1 MTAQDP
7 VPRTFTRTAREGL
20 RRAREDLPRLGGLR
34 LGRERAIVV
43 GLAIGVA
50 AIVIKAGFNQ
60 ALGGETGFILLTGAV
75 ALAAWVGG
83 MPGGLAATLAAGLLN
98 TAIFV
103 APEGGSLELTP
114 IDLARTGLYVVAGS
128 VVTAL
133 IASLQT
139 SRDRLTESL
148 SEVGTMA
155 EDIERRDERLEL
167 VLASSGT
174 GFWEWDIRDGALTW
188 SEAIFEQHG
197 LDPAAGPPTY
207 ERYIES
213 IHLDDRPAFQAAID
227 GALATG
233 EPFSLEFRIVWPD
246 GSEHWTHGVGRAFRD
261 IDGSPIRM
269 VGTGTDITERRR
281 LEAERDRLLDD
292 ERRAGAFREAFI
304 DVISHELRTP
314 ITTILGLTQ
323 ILARRGR
330 AGDPQEEESLIDDIA
345 AESERLHRLVEDL
358 LVLTRAERGEFAV
371 EAEPLELRRVL
382 TRVVERER
390 RRLPGLDIA
399 IDLPR
404 ELPVVAGE
412 EIYVEQIVRNML
424 SNAAKYTPIG
434 TQVHLRAD
442 HEDDEVAIRV
452 LDDGPGIDPAAAERA
467 FELFYRDPDTSR
479 MVAGSGIGLFV
490 CSSLVQAM
498 GGRIWARP
506 RAEGGSE
513 FGFTLQVLFDD
524 ESRAAQPAL
533 AGATERAT

>member
-1 MTAQDP
+1 VTAQDP
-7 VPRTFTRTAREGL
+7 EPRAFTRTAREKL
-20 RRAREDLPRLGGLR
+20 RHAREDLPRLGGLR
-34 LGRERAIVV
+34 LGRERAIAL

-83 MPGGLAATLAAGLLN
+83 MPGGLAATLVAGVLN

-114 IDLARTGLYVVAGS
+114 IDLARTGLYVFAGS

-133 IASLQT
+133 IASLRT
-139 SRDRLTESL
+139 SRDQLTESL
-148 SEVGTMA
+148 SEVGAMA

-197 LDPAAGPPTY
+197 LDPSAGPPTY
-207 ERYIES
+207 ERYIET
-213 IHLDDRPAFQAAID
+213 IHPDDRPAFQAAID
-227 GALATG
+227 EALATG
-233 EPFSLEFRIVWPD
+233 ASFSLEFRIVWSD

-261 IDGSPIRM
+261 ADGTPIRM

-330 AGDPQEEESLIDDIA
+330 AGDPQEEEVLIEDIA

-390 RRLPGLDIA
+390 RRLPGLDIS
-399 IDLPR
+399 IELPR
-404 ELPVVAGE
+404 DLPVVAGE

-490 CSSLVQAM
+490 CSSLVRAM

-506 RAEGGSE
+506 RPEGGSE
-513 FGFTLQVLFDD
+513 FGFTLQVLLDD
-524 ESRAAQPAL
+524 ESRDTPPVL